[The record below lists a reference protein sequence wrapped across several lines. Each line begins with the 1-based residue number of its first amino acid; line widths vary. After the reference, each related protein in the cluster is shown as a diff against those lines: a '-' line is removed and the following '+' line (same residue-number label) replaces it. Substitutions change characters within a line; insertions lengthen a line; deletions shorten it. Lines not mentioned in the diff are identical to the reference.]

1 MAANRFLFAITS
13 ICIDGGLV
21 VFCILPDTARENS
34 AERERLPTW
43 LNAVAGEPC
52 DLETGVAPCVC
63 RLGLRCVGILAML

>member
-1 MAANRFLFAITS
+1 M
-13 ICIDGGLV
+13 